1 MRTWTP
7 LMTVEEGKAGSQLAG
22 GRTGV
27 DECVICGFIIRKG
40 YKKRVM
46 GFYLDDKEIECCHD
60 ASTE

>member
-1 MRTWTP
+1 
-7 LMTVEEGKAGSQLAG
+7 MTVEEGKAGSQLAG